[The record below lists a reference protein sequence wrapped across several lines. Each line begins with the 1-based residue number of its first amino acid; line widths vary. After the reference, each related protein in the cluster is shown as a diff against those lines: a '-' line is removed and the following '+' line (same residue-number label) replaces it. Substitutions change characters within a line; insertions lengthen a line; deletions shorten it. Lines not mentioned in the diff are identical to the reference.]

1 MKNAVSL
8 CKGHGIKTQACF
20 IFGHPTETL
29 DEMKETVRFARNLG
43 ANYPSF
49 SRMMPFPG
57 SEVFEQ
63 AKLNGEVTPDVWK
76 DFMLGHG
83 PLPLYT
89 PKGVT
94 LEQVYRIFRRSW
106 FEVYFWPPNMWNNR
120 DVLVSMDYIRRAAKA
135 FRDFALS
142 RDY

>member
-1 MKNAVSL
+1 
-8 CKGHGIKTQACF
+8 
-20 IFGHPTETL
+20 
-29 DEMKETVRFARNLG
+29 MKETVRFARNLG

-63 AKLNGEVTPDVWK
+63 AKLNGEVTSDVWK

-120 DVLVSMDYIRRAAKA
+120 DVLMSTDYIRRAAKA